1 LISILLGLGAAVT
14 WGAADFAGGI
24 ATRRTESYSVVIG
37 SHIISLTAFL
47 FLALLLNEPVP
58 PLHDWLLGGAAGL
71 GGGIGLMLLY
81 RALAGGKMSIAASVS
96 AVVAATIPV
105 IADGITQ
112 GLPATLT
119 LIGFATALLAVWL
132 VSSGDGYTKF
142 SIRNLML
149 PLSAGVVFG
158 LFFILL
164 REASRTTVAWP
175 VVATRVGSI
184 SGLLLYAALTNQR
197 WIPTRQ
203 HWPLLAF
210 IGVVDAGGTA
220 LYALSAR
227 LGRMD
232 VAAVLG
238 SLYPGAT
245 VLLARVFLKEKISR
259 IQALGILLA
268 LCAIILLT
276 L

>member
-1 LISILLGLGAAVT
+1 LISILLGLGAAIT

-24 ATRRTESYSVVIG
+24 ATRRTESYGVVIG

-58 PLHDWLLGGAAGL
+58 PLRDWLLGGAAGL

-158 LFFILL
+158 MFFILL
-164 REASRTTVAWP
+164 HEASRTTVAWP

-184 SGLLLYAALTNQR
+184 SGLLLFAGLTNRR
-197 WIPTRQ
+197 WVPTRQ

-210 IGVVDAGGTA
+210 IGIVDAGGTA

-245 VLLARVFLKEKISR
+245 VLLAWVFLKEKISR